1 MVHSRARVR
10 AKPSLIGGGVK
21 QDTTLGLLRKSHQV
35 CVVSLSKVESLIL
48 LDTLTQEVSNIVSLS
63 CHVVSLCSSLPVS
76 IEAFFLFFLY
86 FYTNS

>member
-21 QDTTLGLLRKSHQV
+21 QDTTLGLLRKSHRV

-48 LDTLTQEVSNIVSLS
+48 DTQEVSNIVSLS